1 MRKDVLLLPVLV
13 LGVVISGCSGSL
25 SDASDYGEEI
35 FKCDPDNILGFEGAF
50 IEGERVTLVFDE
62 EYASD
67 GDYPV
72 ITRYYFRE
80 EQIPSRDH
88 LTVYT
93 AANDPVVTDSNEIEV
108 DADAMTISFE
118 VSLPKGD
125 KITGVAFN
133 YGDARIMF
141 DDALI
146 EVSVIGGECV
156 EDYTQRYDE
165 HSDSWGE
172 VEYDVVV
179 WPMICEDDPE

>member
-25 SDASDYGEEI
+25 SDASAYGEEI
-35 FKCDPDNILGFEGAF
+35 FKCDPDNIMGFEGAF

-67 GDYPV
+67 GEYPV
-72 ITRYYFRE
+72 RTRYYFRE
-80 EQIPSRDH
+80 EQIPSRDR

-93 AANDPVVTDSNEIEV
+93 EGNNPVVLDSNEIEV

-125 KITGVAFN
+125 ENKAEILAYLKRYRKAGSDHSGYYIVKN
-133 YGDARIMF
+133 DNPNPSNKEI
-141 DDALI
+141 I
-146 EVSVIGGECV
+146 EGLVF
-156 EDYTQRYDE
+156 
-165 HSDSWGE
+165 
-172 VEYDVVV
+172 
-179 WPMICEDDPE
+179 

>member
-13 LGVVISGCSGSL
+13 LSVVISGCSGSS
-25 SDASDYGEEI
+25 SDASAYGEEI
-35 FKCDPDNILGFEGAF
+35 FKCDPDNIMGFEGAF

-67 GDYPV
+67 GEYPV
-72 ITRYYFRE
+72 RTRYYFRE
-80 EQIPSRDH
+80 EQIPSRDR

-93 AANDPVVTDSNEIEV
+93 EGNNPVVLDSNEIEV

-125 KITGVAFN
+125 EITGVAFN

-146 EVSVIGGECV
+146 EVSVNGGECV
-156 EDYTQRYDE
+156 ENYTQLYDE

-172 VEYDVVV
+172 VEYDMEV